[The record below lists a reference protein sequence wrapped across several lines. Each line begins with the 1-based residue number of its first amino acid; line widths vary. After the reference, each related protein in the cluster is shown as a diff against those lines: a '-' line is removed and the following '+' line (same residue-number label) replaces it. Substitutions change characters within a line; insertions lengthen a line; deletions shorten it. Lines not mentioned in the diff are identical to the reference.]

1 MSMTD
6 PIADLLTRIRN
17 GMQRR
22 HAEIKVP
29 ASHLKAEVSRVL
41 QEEGFIQGMKSIEEA
56 GHPHLS
62 LRLRYQ
68 DGEMPMITGLR
79 RISKPGHRVYTRH
92 TRIPM
97 VMRGM
102 GVVIMST
109 PKGVMTGAEARA
121 QGIGGEVLCYVW

>member
-1 MSMTD
+1 MAMTD

-79 RISKPGHRVYTRH
+79 RISKRGHRVYTRR
-92 TRIPM
+92 TRLTIGIRA
-97 VMRGM
+97 RG
-102 GVVIMST
+102 VRS
-109 PKGVMTGAEARA
+109 
-121 QGIGGEVLCYVW
+121 